1 MRTTADVNAIPVAA
15 RLHPGSRP
23 SMATRGGDPG
33 RRQESVL
40 TEVRGR
46 WLVLAAAE
54 ATQLRERGRHRKP
67 SLISRVASEHGKRLT
82 SFSLIGFAIFAL
94 GICFQAFLVRF
105 LHVSAVPAY
114 VVQVVLSVQANFVA
128 NLRWTWSDRNAHF
141 WRSCLRYNVK
151 RAAGTVLSLA
161 LYPLLIKLGMNY
173 LIANGVLVAL
183 LTPANYVLGHWW
195 TFAAHDQKAHDVNP
209 AEAPSALDDHHRF
222 DGRPPSRGADLR
234 VLMVQSSAE
243 DGKVA
248 VGAA

>member
-1 MRTTADVNAIPVAA
+1 M
-15 RLHPGSRP
+15 
-23 SMATRGGDPG
+23 
-33 RRQESVL
+33 

-46 WLVLAAAE
+46 RLALAAAE
-54 ATQLRERGRHRKP
+54 ATELRQRGRHRKP

-94 GICFQAFLVRF
+94 GICFQAFLVRL
-105 LHVSAVPAY
+105 LHVPAVPAY

-128 NLRWTWSDRNAHF
+128 NLRWTWSDRNAPF

-173 LIANGVLVAL
+173 LIANGVLVVL

-195 TFAAHDQKAHDVNP
+195 TFAARYQQTRDVNP
-209 AEAPSALDDHHRF
+209 ADAPSALDDHHRF
-222 DGRPPSRGADLR
+222 DGRSPGGRADLR

-243 DGKVA
+243 GGGVA
-248 VGAA
+248 AGAA

>member
-1 MRTTADVNAIPVAA
+1 M
-15 RLHPGSRP
+15 
-23 SMATRGGDPG
+23 
-33 RRQESVL
+33 

-46 WLVLAAAE
+46 RLALAAAE
-54 ATQLRERGRHRKP
+54 ATELRQRGRHRKP

-94 GICFQAFLVRF
+94 GICFQAFLVRL
-105 LHVSAVPAY
+105 LHVPAVPAY

-128 NLRWTWSDRNAHF
+128 NLRWTWSDRNAPF

-173 LIANGVLVAL
+173 LIANGVLVVL
-183 LTPANYVLGHWW
+183 LTPANYALGHWW
-195 TFAAHDQKAHDVNP
+195 TFAARDQQTRDVNP
-209 AEAPSALDDHHRF
+209 ADAPSALHDHHRF
-222 DGRPPSRGADLR
+222 DGRSPGGRADLR

-243 DGKVA
+243 GGEVA
-248 VGAA
+248 AGAA